1 MPFWL
6 LKGLL
11 NSLHENLNMCN
22 LREIIVTLFSNI
34 GYLNYFKFHG
44 SDRALLLEYG
54 CLEVS
59 LEVTCSK
66 PEKEPKRMVEAV
78 D

>member
-1 MPFWL
+1 
-6 LKGLL
+6 
-11 NSLHENLNMCN
+11 MCN
-22 LREIIVTLFSNI
+22 LGGIIVTLFSNVD
-34 GYLNYFKFHG
+34 YLNYFKFHG
-44 SDRALLLEYG
+44 SDGALLLEYG

-66 PEKEPKRMVEAV
+66 PEKEPEGMVEAA